1 MPWNVLVRPVSIIFI
16 GALIGWVTNFLAV
29 KMLFRPHHPVFF
41 GLIQGLIPKRKNE
54 LAENIGEAIAKNLIS
69 PEDIRSRL
77 SDKGLEAEI
86 ARLIDEVL
94 ERRMKEIV
102 GKHFG
107 VFEKMMNPEILRKMR
122 IKIRNEI
129 LSHKDRLIE
138 AIISRVDTGSIIRDI
153 IAKNVDNLSLD
164 ELETLTYALTA
175 RELRHIEIIGAVLG
189 AVIGFFQ
196 YVISLYW

>member
-1 MPWNVLVRPVSIIFI
+1 
-16 GALIGWVTNFLAV
+16 
-29 KMLFRPHHPVFF
+29 MLFRPHHPVFF